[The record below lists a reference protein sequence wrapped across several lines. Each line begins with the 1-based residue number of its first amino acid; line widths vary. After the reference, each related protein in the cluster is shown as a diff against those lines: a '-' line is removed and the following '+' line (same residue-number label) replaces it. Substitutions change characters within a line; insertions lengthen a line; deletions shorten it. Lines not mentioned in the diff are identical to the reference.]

1 MEEMAGQNERLT
13 WQRGL
18 SWTPGRPPDISGSGP
33 AEHCCSGKSP
43 VDLSIKRLGVRG
55 QRSANLIT
63 INSNIHGKCGRV
75 PLDNSAYK

>member
-33 AEHCCSGKSP
+33 AERCCSGKSP
-43 VDLSIKRLGVRG
+43 ADLSIKRLEVRG
-55 QRSANLIT
+55 QRSASLIT
-63 INSNIHGKCGRV
+63 IIHGKCGRV
-75 PLDNSAYK
+75 PLDNSTYK